1 MRRARRPEGV
11 VLDRFRLQDPPRP
24 PADRSVERESLKIA
38 TSTPVLGHGPGPCL
52 VRPGVLQPPV
62 VLGHRDPVVD
72 AAHRSLWCLDRL
84 ERRCLNHAAPS
95 SRQSTKPGASA
106 TRYGSG
112 RSTYCYVPPY
122 EAWPSPGPS
131 SERKPT

>member
-1 MRRARRPEGV
+1 MRRARRTEGV
-11 VLDRFRLQDPPRP
+11 VPNRCGLQDLPRP

-72 AAHRSLWCLDRL
+72 AAHRSLWCLDRS
-84 ERRCLNHAAPS
+84 ERRGLNHP
-95 SRQSTKPGASA
+95 PPL
-106 TRYGSG
+106 
-112 RSTYCYVPPY
+112 VPPPHHPPTFS
-122 EAWPSPGPS
+122 APLRHGSP
-131 SERKPT
+131 T